1 MSTAVRNQEPAP
13 FAGGAIRV
21 ATVKQLTELAEQG
34 QGTAG
39 QPVPVNGTK
48 FGHCPQCDE
57 DGQD

>member
-1 MSTAVRNQEPAP
+1 VSAAVRNEDRPSSLAMVT
-13 FAGGAIRV
+13 AE
-21 ATVKQLTELAEQG
+21 QLAELAENG
-34 QGTAG
+34 QGAVG